1 MKRRKIKDVID
12 IERMLRPS
20 IPIYSPF
27 MDALKTVIQSVLST
41 QYEIE
46 DVTDTNIYKI
56 ISAIYDGDY
65 FSERLDKYISPYFNL
80 LWDTFEEST
89 TVVSAYLMQEVAN
102 KYAYKWYKIALALTT
117 NYKPLENYDMEE
129 IRTPDLQE
137 DITRNEE
144 KDVNVHQDSES
155 GIYGFNS
162 TDSNPTATGTG
173 DTHTTGA
180 SAKNEIV
187 DSKTNTGTETLT
199 RHGNIGVTTS
209 QQMLESEIKLRQYN
223 FIEEVYKDID
233 SVLCLKMY

>member
-12 IERMLRPS
+12 IEQMLTPS
-20 IPIYSPF
+20 TPVYSPF
-27 MDALKTVIQSVLST
+27 MNTLRTQLQTVLST
-41 QYEIE
+41 TYDI
-46 DVTDTNIYKI
+46 DVTSTMVYKI
-56 ISAIYDGDY
+56 LSDILDFDY
-65 FSERLDKYISPYFNL
+65 FSERLDKYISPFFNL
-80 LWDTFEEST
+80 LVDKYTDIYDI
-89 TVVSAYLMQEVAN
+89 ADYLMQDVAN
-102 KYAYKWYKIALALTT
+102 KYAFKWYKIALALTT

-144 KDVNVHQDSES
+144 KDVNVHQDTES

-162 TDSNPTATGTG
+162 ESSQPTATGSG

-180 SAKNEIV
+180 KAKNEIT
-187 DSKTNTGTETLT
+187 DTKTNTGTETLT

-209 QQMLESEIKLRQYN
+209 QQMLESEIKLRQYD

-233 SVLCLKMY
+233 SVLCLKVY